1 MSVMSNIIP
10 NLTQNK
16 SNESEKTIFQKMTQ
30 EEEKKREKAR
40 RLLLK
45 EEIDLTIK
53 KLWRLIPG
61 LSNNFQQIRIESY
74 KLIDQGIIPDRPKHD
89 AALIMVIALFKYH
102 LPFEPLKQVAL
113 CLLRTDTINDLQTL
127 NTQILEYEKDI
138 ENIVPF
144 QYRI

>member
-1 MSVMSNIIP
+1 MSNIIR
-10 NLTQNK
+10 NLAQNK
-16 SNESEKTIFQKMTQ
+16 SNESEKYNITQ
-30 EEEKKREKAR
+30 EEEKRKEKAR

-53 KLWRLIPG
+53 NLWRLIPG
-61 LSNNFQQIRIESY
+61 LSNNFQQIRIDSY
-74 KLIDQGIIPDRPKHD
+74 KLIDQGIIPDRPKQD
-89 AALIMVIALFKYH
+89 AALIMIISLFKYH

-127 NTQILEYEKDI
+127 NAQIIEYEKQI